1 MSTAIVEFSKFEADL
16 SAYRQR
22 YEGVVY
28 DFGDKKQEKQAR
40 SDRLAIGKTISAL
53 DAIHKEIKAPLQEKI
68 SLLDGERKRIK
79 DGLRDVQGGIKAQI
93 EAHEEKLR
101 QHEERIAT
109 RIATIAGTAIFAEAE
124 PSLADIKLNIERLR
138 SMIVDEETFEHRYGD
153 AAVAK
158 LKATETLN
166 KLLEEAQEREEAAAE
181 AERQRLAQE
190 EEERKA
196 AEEARQAELARIQ
209 EEARARAEREA
220 AEKLE
225 AERTARIVA
234 EQKAKQAAQE
244 AADAAARA
252 EENARIAAERA
263 AEEERAKA
271 AAKAAAEEEARL
283 QREAEAAAV
292 EARRKANIEHRRQVN
307 SAAAHALSSVP
318 GMNMELSQAVVKA
331 IAHGLVPNIT
341 INY

>member
-1 MSTAIVEFSKFEADL
+1 MSTAIVEFSQFEADL

-53 DAIHKEIKAPLQEKI
+53 DAIHKDIKAPLQEKI

-158 LKATETLN
+158 LKATD
-166 KLLEEAQEREEAAAE
+166 
-181 AERQRLAQE
+181 
-190 EEERKA
+190 
-196 AEEARQAELARIQ
+196 RIH
-209 EEARARAEREA
+209 
-220 AEKLE
+220 
-225 AERTARIVA
+225 TVVA
-234 EQKAKQAAQE
+234 SYGQ
-244 AADAAARA
+244 
-252 EENARIAAERA
+252 
-263 AEEERAKA
+263 
-271 AAKAAAEEEARL
+271 
-283 QREAEAAAV
+283 
-292 EARRKANIEHRRQVN
+292 
-307 SAAAHALSSVP
+307 SAALITPEPIDGSDVSKATEAVGKIQVDNSGKENVFTAL
-318 GMNMELSQAVVKA
+318 EL
-331 IAHGLVPNIT
+331 LV
-341 INY
+341 